1 MALSKVATATF
12 TLAKELS
19 TFFFVRTGKKLL
31 TIGFIRR
38 NPLAIA
44 CGVILWIATA
54 ISSYFIYD
62 SIHVRYIQNF
72 YTQGTSA
79 VKELAAITGSHLLEN
94 DILKLNAIIRDFSRG
109 KHFEFIAITDHRDF
123 VVAHTKPAMIDQ
135 PFYELTN
142 KKSLEKIDGVSISS
156 GIYPEDIEIILFS
169 NNVSFSGIN
178 IGKIYL
184 AFSKS
189 ISENTLWLYRLF
201 FILGLL
207 LLTLLVMFYFFLNDR
222 ITRARTDKM
231 QREIDGMGKIGP
243 YVLRKKIGQGGMAEL
258 FLADYMGEDGFR
270 KTVALKKV
278 LPHLMEYPEFSKM
291 FIREAR
297 VAALLQHPNIVQVI
311 DYKKIDHTSFMAM
324 EFISGKTLGQLLV
337 KSKDKLPFDL
347 CIFIILKVCS
357 ALHYAHSRKNDETG
371 EPLNIIHRD
380 ICPQNLLLSY
390 EGEVK
395 LADFGISKIKS
406 ETSLTQPGVIKGKI
420 SYISPEQFLGK
431 PISHQADIY
440 SLGVVFYEIL
450 TGRKLYKFETETE
463 AFDRAK
469 ERDIKN
475 IDGIGEDLPPELN
488 RIVMKCLESDPEL
501 RYKSALE
508 LKNELEALKRQYSVV
523 CDESNLA
530 AFMKKHFKDE
540 IENV

>member
-12 TLAKELS
+12 SLAKEFTS
-19 TFFFVRTGKKLL
+19 FFFTRTGKKLL
-31 TIGFIRR
+31 SIGFIRR
-38 NPLAIA
+38 SPLAVTLA
-44 CGVILWIATA
+44 VILWLAAIISAYIFYDDTRVKYVQNLYLQGAT
-54 ISSYFIYD
+54 
-62 SIHVRYIQNF
+62 
-72 YTQGTSA
+72 G
-79 VKELAAITGSHLLEN
+79 VKELSAVSGTHLLEN
-94 DILKLNAIIRDFSRG
+94 DILKMNAIIRDFMRG
-109 KHFEFIAITDHRDF
+109 NDFEFIAILDHRDY

-135 PFYELTN
+135 PFNELII
-142 KKSLEKIDGVSISS
+142 KKPIDEMDGVLISS
-156 GIYPEDIEIILFS
+156 ATYPDGNEVILFS
-169 NNVSFSGIN
+169 RGVIFSGIN

-184 AFSKS
+184 AFSKTDLDNVLWRYQMFFIVGS
-189 ISENTLWLYRLF
+189 ISF
-201 FILGLL
+201 
-207 LLTLLVMFYFFLNDR
+207 TLLIVIVLMMKNR
-222 ITRARTDKM
+222 VAKSRAEKV
-231 QREIDGMGKIGP
+231 QREVESMGKIGP

-258 FLADYMGEDGFR
+258 FLADYVGEDGFR

-311 DYKKIDHTSFMAM
+311 DYKKIDNTSFMAM
-324 EFISGKTLGQLLV
+324 EFVFGKTLGQVLA
-337 KSKDKLPFDL
+337 KTKDKVPYEL
-347 CIFIILKVCS
+347 CVFIILKVCS

-371 EPLNIIHRD
+371 EALNIIHRD

-420 SYISPEQFLGK
+420 SYIAPEQFLGK
-431 PISHQADIY
+431 PVSHQADIY

-450 TGRKLYKFETETE
+450 TGRKLYKFDSETE
-463 AFDRAK
+463 AFDRVK

-475 IDGIGEDLPPELN
+475 IEKIGEGVPSELN
-488 RIVMKCLESDPEL
+488 QIVMKCLETDLEL
-501 RYKSALE
+501 RYESALAV
-508 LKNELEALKRQYSVV
+508 KNDLEALKNQYRIL

-530 AFMKKHFKDE
+530 AYMKKHFKEE
-540 IENV
+540 IENI